1 MGRKKSPVGQRSHS
15 AAARRRKKNERKY
28 AFTCCVVLLLL
39 LSVGAALSLTVFFP
53 IETISVSGSTRYAEG
68 DLMEASGLK
77 TGDNILCFRA
87 SAAGDRL
94 VERFPYIERARVTRV
109 FPDTVSIQVTE
120 SEVNTA
126 IETDEGYLLLSERG
140 RILEGPNP
148 YPPDGCPRII
158 GFHLSGTPAPGSY
171 LPKTEQERFDLL
183 REIEAGLREN
193 ELSPISVI
201 DLRDLIEMRLLY
213 DGRLAIKLGSRID
226 LPYKLRA
233 AAEVIRLSVDSKTVG
248 TLDVSVR
255 PTMRLRE
262 INLYAA
268 DVWPFPESMR
278 GEYERAIPKIRPT
291 VPKPPEAS
299 LSAPAESLPP
309 ASPKQ
314 PEAELPGSKAE
325 MPGGEAE
332 EVSPSEAPEEAPQEE
347 EEETSDD
354 EELPPLT
361 VIEA

>member
-1 MGRKKSPVGQRSHS
+1 MGRKKSPAGQRSHS

-278 GEYERAIPKIRPT
+278 GDYERAIPKIRPT

-299 LSAPAESLPP
+299 LSAPAESLIPLP
-309 ASPKQ
+309 RSSPKQ
-314 PEAELPGSKAE
+314 SCPAARRRRPAVKRRRYPPPKPRKRRRRRKKKKPPTTRSFR
-325 MPGGEAE
+325 P
-332 EVSPSEAPEEAPQEE
+332 SPS
-347 EEETSDD
+347 
-354 EELPPLT
+354 
-361 VIEA
+361 

>member
-1 MGRKKSPVGQRSHS
+1 
-15 AAARRRKKNERKY
+15 
-28 AFTCCVVLLLL
+28 
-39 LSVGAALSLTVFFP
+39 
-53 IETISVSGSTRYAEG
+53 
-68 DLMEASGLK
+68 MEASGLK

-126 IETDEGYLLLSERG
+126 IETDGGYLLLSGRG

-158 GFHLSGTPAPGSY
+158 GFQLSGTPAPGSY

-193 ELSPISVI
+193 GLSSISVI

-278 GEYERAIPKIRPT
+278 GDYERTIPKIRPMI
-291 VPKPPEAS
+291 PKPPEAS
-299 LSAPAESLPP
+299 SSAPAESLPP
-309 ASPKQ
+309 ASPQQ
-314 PEAELPGSKAE
+314 PETELPGDEAE
-325 MPGGEAE
+325 TPGGEAGE
-332 EVSPSEAPEEAPQEE
+332 ASSAEAPEEAPQEE

-354 EELPPLT
+354 GELPPLT

>member
-1 MGRKKSPVGQRSHS
+1 MGRKKRPAEQRSHS

-53 IETISVSGSTRYAEG
+53 IETISISGSTRYAEG

-126 IETDEGYLLLSERG
+126 IETDGGYLLLSGRG

-158 GFHLSGTPAPGSY
+158 GFQLSGTPAPGSY

-193 ELSPISVI
+193 GLSSISVI

-278 GEYERAIPKIRPT
+278 GDYERTIPKIRPMI
-291 VPKPPEAS
+291 PKPPEAS
-299 LSAPAESLPP
+299 SSAPAESLPP
-309 ASPKQ
+309 ASPQQ
-314 PEAELPGSKAE
+314 PETEL
-325 MPGGEAE
+325 PGGEAGE
-332 EVSPSEAPEEAPQEE
+332 ASSAEAPEEAPQEE

-354 EELPPLT
+354 GELPPLT

>member
-1 MGRKKSPVGQRSHS
+1 MGRKKRPAEQRSHS

-28 AFTCCVVLLLL
+28 AFTCCVVLLPL

-126 IETDEGYLLLSERG
+126 IETDGGYLLLSGRG

-158 GFHLSGTPAPGSY
+158 GFQLSGTPAPGSY

-193 ELSPISVI
+193 GLSSISVI

-278 GEYERAIPKIRPT
+278 GDYERTIPKIRPMI
-291 VPKPPEAS
+291 PKPPEAS
-299 LSAPAESLPP
+299 SSAPAESLPP
-309 ASPKQ
+309 ASPQQ
-314 PEAELPGSKAE
+314 PETEL
-325 MPGGEAE
+325 PGGEAGE
-332 EVSPSEAPEEAPQEE
+332 ASSAEAPEEAPQEE

-354 EELPPLT
+354 GELPPLT

>member
-1 MGRKKSPVGQRSHS
+1 MGRKKRPAEQRSHS

-53 IETISVSGSTRYAEG
+53 IEAISVSGSTRYAEG

-126 IETDEGYLLLSERG
+126 IETDGGYLLLSGRG

-158 GFHLSGTPAPGSY
+158 GFQLSGTPAPGSY

-193 ELSPISVI
+193 GLSSISVI

-278 GEYERAIPKIRPT
+278 GDYERTIPKIRPMI
-291 VPKPPEAS
+291 PKPPEAS
-299 LSAPAESLPP
+299 SSAPAESLPP
-309 ASPKQ
+309 ASPQQ
-314 PEAELPGSKAE
+314 PETEL
-325 MPGGEAE
+325 PGGEAGE
-332 EVSPSEAPEEAPQEE
+332 ASSAEAPEEAPQEE

-354 EELPPLT
+354 GELPPLT

>member
-1 MGRKKSPVGQRSHS
+1 
-15 AAARRRKKNERKY
+15 
-28 AFTCCVVLLLL
+28 
-39 LSVGAALSLTVFFP
+39 
-53 IETISVSGSTRYAEG
+53 
-68 DLMEASGLK
+68 
-77 TGDNILCFRA
+77 
-87 SAAGDRL
+87 
-94 VERFPYIERARVTRV
+94 
-109 FPDTVSIQVTE
+109 
-120 SEVNTA
+120 
-126 IETDEGYLLLSERG
+126 
-140 RILEGPNP
+140 
-148 YPPDGCPRII
+148 
-158 GFHLSGTPAPGSY
+158 
-171 LPKTEQERFDLL
+171 
-183 REIEAGLREN
+183 
-193 ELSPISVI
+193 
-201 DLRDLIEMRLLY
+201 MRLLY

-278 GEYERAIPKIRPT
+278 GDYERAIPKIRPT

-325 MPGGEAE
+325 TPGGEAE

-347 EEETSDD
+347 EETSDD

>member
-1 MGRKKSPVGQRSHS
+1 MGRKKRPAEQRSHS

-126 IETDEGYLLLSERG
+126 IETDGGYLLLSGRG

-158 GFHLSGTPAPGSY
+158 GFQLSGTPAPGSY

-183 REIEAGLREN
+183 REIEAGLRE
-193 ELSPISVI
+193 IHI
-201 DLRDLIEMRLLY
+201 CIFITKFHR
-213 DGRLAIKLGSRID
+213 
-226 LPYKLRA
+226 
-233 AAEVIRLSVDSKTVG
+233 
-248 TLDVSVR
+248 
-255 PTMRLRE
+255 
-262 INLYAA
+262 
-268 DVWPFPESMR
+268 
-278 GEYERAIPKIRPT
+278 
-291 VPKPPEAS
+291 
-299 LSAPAESLPP
+299 
-309 ASPKQ
+309 
-314 PEAELPGSKAE
+314 
-325 MPGGEAE
+325 
-332 EVSPSEAPEEAPQEE
+332 
-347 EEETSDD
+347 
-354 EELPPLT
+354 
-361 VIEA
+361 

>member
-1 MGRKKSPVGQRSHS
+1 MGRKKRPAEQRSHS

-126 IETDEGYLLLSERG
+126 IETDGGYLLLSGRG

-158 GFHLSGTPAPGSY
+158 GFQLSGTPAPGSY

-193 ELSPISVI
+193 GLSSISVI

-278 GEYERAIPKIRPT
+278 GDYERTIPKIRPMI
-291 VPKPPEAS
+291 PKPPEAS
-299 LSAPAESLPP
+299 SSAPAESLPP
-309 ASPKQ
+309 ASPQQ
-314 PEAELPGSKAE
+314 PETEL
-325 MPGGEAE
+325 PGGEAGE
-332 EVSPSEAPEEAPQEE
+332 ASSAEAPEEAPQEE

-354 EELPPLT
+354 GELPPLT

>member
-1 MGRKKSPVGQRSHS
+1 
-15 AAARRRKKNERKY
+15 
-28 AFTCCVVLLLL
+28 
-39 LSVGAALSLTVFFP
+39 
-53 IETISVSGSTRYAEG
+53 
-68 DLMEASGLK
+68 MEASGLK

-233 AAEVIRLSVDSKTVG
+233 AAEVIRLSVDSKTGRHPRRFGAPHHASAGNQSLRGRRVA
-248 TLDVSVR
+248 VSRVDAR
-255 PTMRLRE
+255 RL
-262 INLYAA
+262 
-268 DVWPFPESMR
+268 
-278 GEYERAIPKIRPT
+278 
-291 VPKPPEAS
+291 
-299 LSAPAESLPP
+299 
-309 ASPKQ
+309 
-314 PEAELPGSKAE
+314 
-325 MPGGEAE
+325 
-332 EVSPSEAPEEAPQEE
+332 
-347 EEETSDD
+347 
-354 EELPPLT
+354 
-361 VIEA
+361 

>member
-268 DVWPFPESMR
+268 DVWPFPESM
-278 GEYERAIPKIRPT
+278 PT

-325 MPGGEAE
+325 TPGGEAE

>member
-1 MGRKKSPVGQRSHS
+1 MGRKKRPAEQRSHS

-126 IETDEGYLLLSERG
+126 IETDGGYLLLSGRG

-158 GFHLSGTPAPGSY
+158 GFQLSGTPAPGSY

-193 ELSPISVI
+193 GLSSISVI

-278 GEYERAIPKIRPT
+278 GDYERTIPKIRPMI
-291 VPKPPEAS
+291 PKPPEAS
-299 LSAPAESLPP
+299 SSAPAESLPP
-309 ASPKQ
+309 ASPQQ
-314 PEAELPGSKAE
+314 PETELPGD
-325 MPGGEAE
+325 EAE
-332 EVSPSEAPEEAPQEE
+332 EASSAEAPEEPTQEEAE

-354 EELPPLT
+354 GELPPLT